1 MRRSL
6 GALRFFV
13 LFRACLGLHGLLRA
27 GLQSVAACVVK
38 LRTLCWSR
46 SHRPLGFIARAMS
59 LAGDSVFANKSVDD
73 LRLIC
78 KTLEVTCR
86 GNRAEIIARLRQ
98 FTPGAVQVAWCRS
111 AAAATYASRCESE
124 QQAKD
129 DRARRLTLEELRSSI
144 IPKGEKRRRTTPDRY
159 SPCSRPSDDDDDS
172 WHDISLDGES
182 ESGAM
187 DDDEVVVISDAGE

>member
-1 MRRSL
+1 METGQRSSQ
-6 GALRFFV
+6 GCASSRPE
-13 LFRACLGLHGLLRA
+13 LF
-27 GLQSVAACVVK
+27 
-38 LRTLCWSR
+38 
-46 SHRPLGFIARAMS
+46 
-59 LAGDSVFANKSVDD
+59 KS
-73 LRLIC
+73 
-78 KTLEVTCR
+78 
-86 GNRAEIIARLRQ
+86 
-98 FTPGAVQVAWCRS
+98 PGAGVPPLPPIPPG
-111 AAAATYASRCESE
+111 ESE

-129 DRARRLTLEELRSSI
+129 DRARRPTLEELRSSI

>member
-1 MRRSL
+1 
-6 GALRFFV
+6 
-13 LFRACLGLHGLLRA
+13 
-27 GLQSVAACVVK
+27 
-38 LRTLCWSR
+38 
-46 SHRPLGFIARAMS
+46 MS

-129 DRARRLTLEELRSSI
+129 DRARRLTLEELRESEQQAKDDRARRPTLEELRSSI

-172 WHDISLDGES
+172 WQDISLDGES